1 MKNKITLYLFI
12 SIVALSSF
20 YILEKKSVT
29 VKNIISAL
37 KISGV
42 VFPKKDIETMLS
54 YVERNLGSYEEMR
67 SYTLENNVSPALKFF
82 VESDKNNNTIYYFD
96 PIQTALPENKE
107 EIAFMTI
114 GELSYLIKNKKI
126 TSVELTNIYL
136 ERIKKYDDALSAVVT
151 LTDSLAL
158 EQAKVADK
166 EIASGKYKGVLH
178 GIPYGIKDL
187 ASFPGYPTTWGAQPL
202 KNQYLNEKADVIKKL
217 ENAGAVMLGKLSSGS
232 LARGDVWFGGKTKNP
247 WDLSQGSSGSSAGS
261 ASAVAAGLVGF
272 AIGTETLGSIISPS
286 TRCGVSGLR
295 PTFGKISTGGFMTLS
310 WSMDKVGPIARSAR
324 DCAIIL
330 EKIKNQPNKPKVL
343 PFDNMGNK
351 FKIGYLKE
359 MFDKDTSRFSSNN
372 NQTISFFSKEYDLTP
387 IFLPKE
393 FPFKVFDVI
402 LRSEAGA
409 FFDDF
414 LLQGLDSNMVE
425 QGSRSRANSLRQA
438 RLIPAVEYIQANR
451 HREKLIKEVVSLFKE
466 FDVILS
472 PSFGGNQLLITNL
485 TGHPVI
491 SIPNGFDKKG
501 HPTSISLI
509 GNYNSEH
516 KILYFA
522 DIYQKETG
530 HNKINPPLFK

>member
-42 VFPKKDIETMLS
+42 VFPKKEIETMLS

-202 KNQYLNEKADVIKKL
+202 KNQYLNEKADVIKRL

-330 EKIKNQPNKPKVL
+330 EKIKNQPNKPKML

>member
-42 VFPKKDIETMLS
+42 VFPKKDIKTMLS

-330 EKIKNQPNKPKVL
+330 EKIKNQPNNPKML

>member
-82 VESDKNNNTIYYFD
+82 IESDKNNNTIYYFD

-330 EKIKNQPNKPKVL
+330 EKIKNQPNNPKML

-393 FPFKVFDVI
+393 FPFNVFDVI

>member
-54 YVERNLGSYEEMR
+54 YVERNLDSYEEMR

-136 ERIKKYDDALSAVVT
+136 ERIKKYDDTLSAVVT

-247 WDLSQGSSGSSAGS
+247 WDLSEGSSGSSAGS

-295 PTFGKISTGGFMTLS
+295 PTFGKISTEGFMTLS

-330 EKIKNQPNKPKVL
+330 EKIKNQPTKPKML

-451 HREKLIKEVVSLFKE
+451 HRENLIKEVASLFKE

>member
-12 SIVALSSF
+12 SIAMLSSF
-20 YILEKKSVT
+20 YLIKKESLT
-29 VKNIISAL
+29 VKNITSAL

-67 SYTLENNVSPALKFF
+67 SYTLDNNVSPALKFF
-82 VESDKNNNTIYYFD
+82 VESDKNNNTVYYFD
-96 PIQTALPENKE
+96 PIQTTLPKNKE

-136 ERIKKYDDALSAVVT
+136 ERIKKYNDALSAVVT

-166 EIASGKYKGVLH
+166 EIASGKHKGVLH

-202 KNQYLNEKADVIKKL
+202 KNQYLNEKAYVIKKL

-295 PTFGKISTGGFMTLS
+295 PTFGKVSTDGFMTLS
-310 WSMDKVGPIARSAR
+310 WSMDKIGPIARSAR

-330 EKIKNQPNKPKVL
+330 EKIKNTPTNPQVVSFDKAPGGLKV
-343 PFDNMGNK
+343 
-351 FKIGYLKE
+351 GYLKKL
-359 MFDKDTSRFSSNN
+359 FDEDTSRFSLNN
-372 NQTISFFSKEYDLTP
+372 NKTLSVIKKKYNLTP
-387 IFLPKE
+387 VSLPE
-393 FPFKVFDVI
+393 DFPFKAFDVI

-414 LLQGLDSNMVE
+414 LLKGLDSSMVE

-451 HREKLIKEVVSLFKE
+451 HRENLIKEVGFLFNN
-466 FDVILS
+466 FDVIIS
-472 PSFGGNQLLITNL
+472 PSFGGNQLLTTNL

-491 SIPNGFDKKG
+491 SIPNGFDKNG
-501 HPTSISLI
+501 RPTSISFI

-522 DIYQKETG
+522 DVYQKETD

>member
-372 NQTISFFSKEYDLTP
+372 NQTISFFSKKYDLTP

>member
-330 EKIKNQPNKPKVL
+330 EKIKNQPNKPNML

>member
-12 SIVALSSF
+12 LTVVLSSF
-20 YILEKKSVT
+20 YVIEKKSLT

-37 KISGV
+37 KVSGV
-42 VFPKKDIETMLS
+42 VFPKKDIETMLP
-54 YVERNLGSYEEMR
+54 YVERNLDSYKEMR
-67 SYTLENNVSPALKFF
+67 SYTLENNISPSLKFF
-82 VESDKNNNTIYYFD
+82 VESDNNNIYYFD
-96 PIQTALPENKE
+96 PIQTALPKNKE

-136 ERIKKYDDALSAVVT
+136 DRIKKYDDALSAVVT

-158 EQAKVADK
+158 EQAKIADQ
-166 EIASGKYKGVLH
+166 EIARGKYKGVLH

-202 KNQYLNEKADVIKKL
+202 KDQYLNEKAEVIKKL

-330 EKIKNQPNKPKVL
+330 EKIKNQPTSPKML
-343 PFDNMGNK
+343 SFDNMGNK

-372 NQTISFFSKEYDLTP
+372 NQTISFFSKKYDLKP

-393 FPFKVFDVI
+393 FPFQVFDII

-414 LLQGLDSNMVE
+414 LLQGLDSSMVE

-451 HREKLIKEVVSLFKE
+451 HREKLIKEVTSLFKD
-466 FDVILS
+466 FDIIIS
-472 PSFGGNQLLITNL
+472 PSFGGNQLLVTNL
-485 TGHPVI
+485 TGHPVV
-491 SIPNGFDKKG
+491 SIPNGFDQKG
-501 HPTSISLI
+501 HPTSISFI

>member
-343 PFDNMGNK
+343 SFDNMGNK

>member
-330 EKIKNQPNKPKVL
+330 EKIKNQPNKPKML

>member
-330 EKIKNQPNKPKVL
+330 EKIKNQPTKPKVL

-425 QGSRSRANSLRQA
+425 QGSGSRANSLRQA

-451 HREKLIKEVVSLFKE
+451 HREKLIKEVASLFKG

>member
-330 EKIKNQPNKPKVL
+330 EKIKNQPTKPKVL

-372 NQTISFFSKEYDLTP
+372 NQTISFFSKKYDLTP

-425 QGSRSRANSLRQA
+425 QGSGSRANSLRQA

-451 HREKLIKEVVSLFKE
+451 HREKLIKEVASLFKG

>member
-12 SIVALSSF
+12 LIVALSSF

-151 LTDSLAL
+151 LTDGLAL

-330 EKIKNQPNKPKVL
+330 EKIKNQPNKPKML

>member
-330 EKIKNQPNKPKVL
+330 EKIKNQPTKPKVL

>member
-42 VFPKKDIETMLS
+42 VFPKKDIKTMLS

-330 EKIKNQPNKPKVL
+330 EKIKNQPNNPKML

-451 HREKLIKEVVSLFKE
+451 HRGKLIKEVVSLFKE

>member
-330 EKIKNQPNKPKVL
+330 EKIKNQPTKPKVL

-372 NQTISFFSKEYDLTP
+372 NQTISFFSKKYDLTP

-451 HREKLIKEVVSLFKE
+451 HREKLIKEVASLFKG

>member
-202 KNQYLNEKADVIKKL
+202 KNQYLNEKADVIKRL

-330 EKIKNQPNKPKVL
+330 EKIKNQPNKPKML

>member
-330 EKIKNQPNKPKVL
+330 EKIKNQPTKPKML

-451 HREKLIKEVVSLFKE
+451 HRENLIKEVASLFKE

>member
-82 VESDKNNNTIYYFD
+82 IESDKNNNTIYYFD

-330 EKIKNQPNKPKVL
+330 EKIKNQPNKPKML